1 MTRSRCRRRVS
12 PVLGKRI
19 EAPTS
24 AWEYQNSAA
33 VLQYVMAARH
43 QDWLRQA
50 DADLR
55 HARQARD
62 HGAHEWACFAAQQAA
77 EKSIKA
83 VILSRGADAWGPTV
97 TALLGLVTT
106 AEQAGEE
113 LITCAK
119 SLDKHYLPTR
129 YPNGF
134 DTGAP
139 VDFYTR
145 KDSDDAIPCAERLI
159 SFARSQIEQPEDRR
173 SGCSTLGP

>member
-1 MTRSRCRRRVS
+1 MTSSRCRCRVS
-12 PVLGKRI
+12 PVLSKRI

-50 DADLR
+50 DAGLR

-77 EKSIKA
+77 EKSLKA
-83 VILSRGADAWGPTV
+83 VILSRGADAWGRTV
-97 TALLGLVTT
+97 TALLGLMTT

-119 SLDKHYLPTR
+119 SLDKHYIPAR

-134 DTGAP
+134 DAGAP
-139 VDFYTR
+139 VDFLYEKGLR
-145 KDSDDAIPCAERLI
+145 RCHPLRREAHQL
-159 SFARSQIEQPEDRR
+159 RS
-173 SGCSTLGP
+173 